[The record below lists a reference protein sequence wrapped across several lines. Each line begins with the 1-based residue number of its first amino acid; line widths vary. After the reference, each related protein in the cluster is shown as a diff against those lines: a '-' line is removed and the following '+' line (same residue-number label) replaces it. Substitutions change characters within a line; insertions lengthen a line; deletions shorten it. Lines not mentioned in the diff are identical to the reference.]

1 MCPQCPQ
8 CLRNCNYPQAKET
21 VKEEE
26 NDDDDAMTQ
35 CCRTIGTRTGLV
47 SVRVCHCS
55 ELLSRANA
63 VHTRASL
70 REEEEEED
78 SQTQFESNR
87 VTEEEEEEQRRRRR
101 RRRRNKIRFA

>member
-8 CLRNCNYPQAKET
+8 CLCNCNYPQGKET
-21 VKEEE
+21 VKEED
-26 NDDDDAMTQ
+26 DDDDAMTQ

-70 REEEEEED
+70 REEEEVEED

-87 VTEEEEEEQRRRRR
+87 VTEEEEEQRRRRR